1 MELSDH
7 LLLWLQRWAPLWEFL
22 TSVGTVAAVVVAL
35 LLASR
40 KPRSNLVVSAV
51 VGQGKFLQVKATNH
65 AETPVWIGS
74 FSWVGP
80 GLRGGQFLSDFG
92 LHNGMGNVALP
103 RQLTTG
109 EWFAVIGSFDEL
121 SNAIPPEVK
130 ALAEI
135 QDALR
140 DSRFRCATTL
150 GKVFEVSIPRAVSD
164 ALARHVELVR
174 RPI

>member
-51 VGQGKFLQVKATNH
+51 VGQGKF
-65 AETPVWIGS
+65 